1 MKKTSLSLIILPILL
16 ALLFSSVSI
25 LPDVFVYAD
34 ETAVETPQIPD
45 TSHVHFDDYLIL
57 PIDALPE
64 GWTFGEWQ
72 EDPTEGYRRDVFN
85 EEEVLSGYQFAAGDL
100 EGELVI
106 HKSELIIATDTGERA
121 RITRDVERPT
131 INIMVSSPL
140 DEAFGTKELI
150 FNLEGRQIG
159 YSHLNSK
166 GGITEL
172 YVREEDGQRFSE
184 YVGVYPGEEGAT
196 VRFVYDRNDQ
206 FLHSSI
212 RPQGETEDQPFER
225 DENDDPVNILWTSG
239 FDITD
244 HDVTAVFDRR
254 FVPDTTHLDF
264 APFLDL
270 ELTELPPGF
279 TAGEWALLDQETIK
293 RELFNEQ
300 GEEAG
305 DQLASAQT
313 IADPVV
319 FRSQYVFDLE
329 SGERLTTILWA
340 DETAQTIA
348 IGWPDGIF
356 DGTKSL
362 QFDQEGHQTGYVV
375 YGADGYQYG
384 YLADK
389 TDDGFSTGYVQSE
402 GMSPDFQMK
411 ILTYH
416 YDEEG
421 TFLGGVR
428 IGPEFEERVEFDE
441 EPPTD
446 VIKDLWLTGQE
457 ITDRLVEPLVHLR
470 RSVPLVLPKLP

>member
-1 MKKTSLSLIILPILL
+1 MKKTSRFLIVLSLFL
-16 ALLFSSVSI
+16 ALLVSPASF
-25 LPDVFVYAD
+25 LPGVFVFAD
-34 ETAVETPQIPD
+34 EPAGEVPFIPD

-57 PIDALPE
+57 PIDALPD

-72 EDPTEGYRRDVFN
+72 EDPQSGYRRDVFN
-85 EEEVLSGYQFAAGDL
+85 EEEALSGYQFAAGDL
-100 EGELVI
+100 DGELTI
-106 HKSELIIATDTGERA
+106 NKSELIIATDTGERA
-121 RITRDVERPT
+121 RITRDLDRPT

-140 DEAFGTKELI
+140 DESFGTKELI
-150 FNLEGRQIG
+150 FNLDGRQIG
-159 YSHLNSK
+159 YSHLK
-166 GGITEL
+166 PEGGITEL
-172 YVREEDGQRFSE
+172 YVREEGGQRFSE

-196 VRFVYDRNDQ
+196 VRFVYDHDDH

-212 RPQGETEDQPFER
+212 LPQGAAAEQPFER
-225 DENDDPVNILWTSG
+225 DKNDDPVNILWTSG

-244 HDVTAVFDRR
+244 HDVAAVFDRR
-254 FVPDTTHLDF
+254 FVPDTAHLDF
-264 APFLDL
+264 SPFLDL
-270 ELTELPPGF
+270 ELTELPTGW
-279 TAGEWALLDQETIK
+279 TAGEWTLLDQETIK
-293 RELFNEQ
+293 RELFNER

-305 DQLASAQT
+305 DQLASTQT
-313 IADPVV
+313 IDDPDLY
-319 FRSQYVFDLE
+319 RSQYAFDLE

-340 DETAQTIA
+340 NETTTTIT

-362 QFDQEGHQTGYVV
+362 HFDSEGHQTGYVV
-375 YGADGYQYG
+375 YAADGYQYG
-384 YLADK
+384 YLAEK

-402 GMSPDFQMK
+402 GVSPDYQMK

-421 TFLGGVR
+421 AFLGGVR

-457 ITDRLVEPLVHLR
+457 ISDRLVEPLVHLR